1 MHTDPRQPETAPAA
15 SPVPASS
22 SIPHEGFVDDCDCT
36 RIAGWC
42 WRADRPDEPVELVI
56 LDGERELGRTFA
68 DKFRRDL
75 LLAGKGNGKHGFHFD
90 LPEEYLH
97 RASGSLSVRTAQG
110 SFELVGSPAHVKPLI
125 QELILSPPVFERYV
139 DGPPLEFGTLRVDIA
154 NTCNLF
160 CVYCPTIALRTKERV
175 DLPRFERFL
184 AQRVAKAQNF
194 AIGCGQEPTTNPELV
209 TFLEAIARSPAKPT
223 EHFMLVT
230 NGTLLHKHDWPRI
243 AASGLNALYV
253 SLDSVDPD
261 VLGGVRTGSKLALI
275 QENVTGLL
283 AAAPNLKLHL
293 NVVVTNR
300 NLGYVEDVIAWGT
313 AQHAASFTLREM
325 YFPPTPNPKPTI
337 EETELRGLMLQE
349 GEFAALRER
358 LIRRFGPERFV
369 FADRLHL
376 EQEYA
381 YWAPKLV

>member
-1 MHTDPRQPETAPAA
+1 MTAQAPHAA
-15 SPVPASS
+15 F
-22 SIPHEGFVDDCDCT
+22 EGFVDDCDCT

-42 WRADRPDEPVELVI
+42 WRSDQPDASVELVI
-56 LDGERELGRTFA
+56 RDGERELGRTRA

-90 LPEEYLH
+90 LPEEYLL
-97 RASGSLSVRTAQG
+97 RAEGKLSVRAVDAEC
-110 SFELVGSPAHVKPLI
+110 ELVGSPATVRPLI
-125 QELILSPPVFERYV
+125 QELILSPPVFARYV
-139 DGPPLEFGTLRVDIA
+139 DGPPLDFGTLRVDIA

-160 CVYCPTIALRTKERV
+160 CVYCPTIALRSKERV
-175 DLPRFERFL
+175 ELASFERFL
-184 AQRVAKAQNF
+184 SQRVAHAQNF

-209 TFLEAIARSPAKPT
+209 SFLEAIGTSPAKPS
-223 EHFMLVT
+223 EMFMLVT
-230 NGTLLHKHDWPRI
+230 NGTLLHKHDWARI
-243 AASGLNALYV
+243 AKSGLNALYL

-261 VLGGVRTGSKLALI
+261 VLGGVRIGSKLALI

-283 AAAPNLKLHL
+283 AAAPGVRLHL
-293 NVVVTNR
+293 NIVVTNR
-300 NLGYVEDVIAWGT
+300 NRGYVEDVIAWGT
-313 AQHAASFTLREM
+313 AQNAASFTLREM

-337 EETELRGLMLQE
+337 EEQELRGLMLEE
-349 GEFAALRER
+349 GQFATLRDR
-358 LIRRFGPERFV
+358 LIAKWGPERFV

>member
-1 MHTDPRQPETAPAA
+1 MSVQADSPNAA
-15 SPVPASS
+15 PVPY
-22 SIPHEGFVDDCDCT
+22 EGYVDDCDCT

-42 WRADRPDEPVELVI
+42 WRADRPDGPVELTI
-56 LDGERELGRTFA
+56 HDGERELGRTRA

-90 LPEEYLH
+90 LPAEYLQ
-97 RASGSLSVRTAQG
+97 RAHGSLSVRVADG
-110 SFELVGSPAHVKPLI
+110 GFELVGSPAAVRPLI
-125 QELILSPPVFERYV
+125 QELILSPPVFARYLE
-139 DGPPLEFGTLRVDIA
+139 GPPLEFGTLRVDIA

-160 CVYCPTIALRTKERV
+160 CVYCPTIALRSKERV
-175 DLPRFERFL
+175 DLASFERFL
-184 AQRVAKAQNF
+184 AQRVARAQNL
-194 AIGCGQEPTTNPELV
+194 ALGCGQEPTTHPELV
-209 TFLEAIARSPAKPT
+209 EFLDAVARSPARPS
-223 EHFMLVT
+223 ELFMLVT
-230 NGTLLHKHDWPRI
+230 NATLLHKHDWGRI

-253 SLDSVDPD
+253 SLDSVDPE

-275 QENVTGLL
+275 HDNVTGLL
-283 AAAPNLKLHL
+283 AAAPKLRLHL

-300 NLGYVEDVIAWGT
+300 NLGYVEDVIAWGVT
-313 AQHAASFTLREM
+313 KNAASFTLREM

-337 EETELRGLMLQE
+337 EERELRGLMLAQ

-358 LIRRFGPERFV
+358 LVARWGAERFV